1 MKSFAVCA
9 LLGSGCVVTSAASE
23 GPRPAQEHCP
33 FESAPM
39 QTAKTEC
46 PPEVLDLFVQAVSER
61 GHKNWDP
68 QRLVSDPNSY
78 VDRYGGKALMTVV
91 GVSVDPTG
99 GIAELGV
106 AKSSGDDTLDHL
118 AVEALRKGG
127 ALLYPPACALTDGE
141 FRFRVGLCL
150 EVEQGRTWSGPR
162 IRFAW
167 PSGESS
173 NDTPR

>member
-1 MKSFAVCA
+1 MKLFAAAA

-23 GPRPAQEHCP
+23 GARPPREHCP
-33 FESAPM
+33 FDSAPM
-39 QTAKTEC
+39 QTAKNEC
-46 PPEVLDLFVQAVSER
+46 PPELLDLFIQAVSER

-68 QRLVSDPNSY
+68 QHSVTDPNWY
-78 VDRYGGKALMTVV
+78 VQRYGGKAMMTVV
-91 GVSVDPTG
+91 GMSVDQAG
-99 GIAELGV
+99 SIAGLDV
-106 AKSSGDDTLDHL
+106 AKSSGDETLDRL

-150 EVEQGRTWSGPR
+150 EVEQGREWNGPR
-162 IRFAW
+162 IRFGW

-173 NDTPR
+173 RTQ